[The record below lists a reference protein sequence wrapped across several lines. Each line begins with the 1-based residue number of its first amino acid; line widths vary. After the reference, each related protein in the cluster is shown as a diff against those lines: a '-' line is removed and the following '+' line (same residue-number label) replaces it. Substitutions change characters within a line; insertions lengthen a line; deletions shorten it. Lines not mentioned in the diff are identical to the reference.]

1 MNLPLGRFHEISLST
16 RSLVKS
22 LQFYESHGFLRGE
35 TLPVWPHP
43 YAVVSRDG
51 LTLGLHEY
59 VFPSPSFTTV
69 QSDIESTLEAYREVG
84 MHIAFAKTGPNCFNE
99 FGFRDPAGNM
109 ITLLERPTH
118 TIATVRAPKRTGLL
132 SLPSVDPEL
141 SQRFWRILGGTDG
154 ETGFSA
160 AGLPLAFHSPDEE
173 SAPMLVIRDPA
184 IPRIIR
190 LESPEGVV
198 LRIRA

>member
-1 MNLPLGRFHEISLST
+1 MSLPLGRFHEISLST
-16 RSLVKS
+16 RSLAQS
-22 LQFYESHGFLRGE
+22 LQFYESLGFSRGE
-35 TLPVWPHP
+35 VLPVWPHP

-69 QSDIESTLEAYREVG
+69 QSNIESTLETYREVG

-99 FGFRDPAGNM
+99 FGFRDPAGHM
-109 ITLLERPTH
+109 ITLLERATH
-118 TIATVRAPKRTGLL
+118 TIATARSPERLGVL
-132 SLPSVDPEL
+132 SLPSVDPEI
-141 SQRFWRILGGTDG
+141 SERFWRILGGADDG
-154 ETGFSA
+154 SGFCA

-173 SAPMLVIRDPA
+173 PAPMLVIRDSA
-184 IPRIIR
+184 ISAITR
-190 LESPEGVV
+190 LESPEGLV